1 MSEEGRAVTWSR
13 AHATTRVRLGVA
25 WGVALM
31 LCVTG
36 CTGHGAPHRSTP
48 ANGAPGPS
56 TSQPPPSAPFRVA
69 VTRVSGELTQDDR
82 SALAADVRRVLAA
95 YVDAAFLAGRYPRS
109 DFTDA
114 FTTFTAGAA
123 RTARRDRD
131 LLTNRRFGP
140 STESVRAVR
149 RTAYLSVLAPS
160 EVAAGVTARVSLDL
174 VVRRSTGPSE
184 RVRLQGRLL
193 LTRNAHNRWSIFGY
207 DLSRSDTPLRS
218 AS

>member
-1 MSEEGRAVTWSR
+1 
-13 AHATTRVRLGVA
+13 
-25 WGVALM
+25 
-31 LCVTG
+31 
-36 CTGHGAPHRSTP
+36 
-48 ANGAPGPS
+48 
-56 TSQPPPSAPFRVA
+56 VA
-69 VTRVSGELTQDDR
+69 VTRVSGKLTEDDR
-82 SALAADVRRVLAA
+82 TALAANVRRVLTA

-114 FTTFTAGAA
+114 FTTFTTGAA

-131 LLTNRRFGP
+131 LLTNERFGA

-160 EVAAGVTARVSLDL
+160 EVAAGVTARVDLDL

-193 LTRNAHNRWSIFGY
+193 LTRDPDNGHNGWSIFGY
-207 DLSRSDTPLRS
+207 DVSRSDTPLRS